1 MEIFIGVIVLS
12 GVVVLIL
19 KWARDNARRDQQTLE
34 SLRVVVEGKR
44 EEISRRKA
52 S

>member
-1 MEIFIGVIVLS
+1 MEVLIGVIVLG
-12 GVVVLIL
+12 GVVGLIL
-19 KWARDNARRDQQTLE
+19 KWARANARRDQQTLE

-44 EEISRRKA
+44 EAKSRRKA